1 MKGCRS
7 VYDQGMKNTVI
18 LMSALL
24 VGALTVAACNE
35 SGLAEKPRANFAHL
49 ACLDV
54 NGDGRINTGDAADR
68 SALSDFNA
76 DDEHDDFDAAFV
88 EGVDISLGPD
98 ARQACEDDSDRDP
111 EYLVAHDFLQDADV
125 TCAPGD
131 RAVLVVGVAG
141 GVDDLKDEDQAAG
154 VREIVDAVIARLEEQ
169 DVQTI
174 GVIAGSALYG
184 AENAHAGMEDWLA
197 NAIQVYLDAFP
208 CLDVA
213 TVGFSHGGVTVTAV
227 ASRLETAGLGGRIVA
242 SVMLD
247 RIEDYYGGDLTSLPL
262 SSPLVSVY
270 QTNTPGGSPVDGA
283 NVFNYDASTDAAP
296 ADGDK
301 GGEPKPVTHVTI
313 DNSKSVR
320 EMIASLILARANADP
335 SQ

>member
-1 MKGCRS
+1 MRACQS
-7 VYDQGMKNTVI
+7 LYDQGMKTTAV
-18 LMSALL
+18 LAAVLL
-24 VGALTVAACNE
+24 VGALSLSACNE

-54 NGDGRINTGDAADR
+54 NGDGRINTGDADDP
-68 SALSDFNA
+68 SAISDFNA
-76 DDEHDDFDAAFV
+76 DDERDAFDAAFV
-88 EGVDISLGPD
+88 KGVDIPLGSD
-98 ARQACEDDSDRDP
+98 ARQACADGADRDP

-154 VREIVDAVIARLEEQ
+154 VREIANATIARLEDQ

-184 AENAHAGMEDWLA
+184 AENAHAAMEDWLV
-197 NAIQVYLDAFP
+197 NAITVYLDAFP

-227 ASRLETAGLGGRIVA
+227 ASRLEAAGLGERIVA

-247 RIEDYYGGDLTSLPL
+247 RIEDYYGGDLSSMPQ

-270 QTNTPGGSPVDGA
+270 QANTPGGSPVDGA
-283 NVFNYDASTDAAP
+283 NVFNYDASADTAP

-301 GGEPKPVTHVTI
+301 GGELKPVTHVTI

-320 EMIASLILARANADP
+320 DMIASLILARATADVG
-335 SQ
+335 Q